1 MVFLRAT
8 RTGPEN
14 RDERGAYE
22 DVEDRV
28 IKYMNMPD
36 DQWLDMY
43 NQMYNDR
50 RYPGVNSFKW
60 QMIPFCLYTVAGTSM
75 GYELYM
81 SKNFSGGNMV
91 KLALLPLFG
100 VLALRSLDRGI
111 DVARFRMKYPEMY
124 QV

>member
-36 DQWLDMY
+36 AEWLDMY
-43 NQMYNDR
+43 N
-50 RYPGVNSFKW
+50 
-60 QMIPFCLYTVAGTSM
+60 
-75 GYELYM
+75 
-81 SKNFSGGNMV
+81 
-91 KLALLPLFG
+91 
-100 VLALRSLDRGI
+100 
-111 DVARFRMKYPEMY
+111 
-124 QV
+124 

>member
-43 NQMYNDR
+43 N
-50 RYPGVNSFKW
+50 
-60 QMIPFCLYTVAGTSM
+60 
-75 GYELYM
+75 
-81 SKNFSGGNMV
+81 
-91 KLALLPLFG
+91 
-100 VLALRSLDRGI
+100 
-111 DVARFRMKYPEMY
+111 
-124 QV
+124 